1 MYYTIYMDYLLDNS
15 NISNLDVDKP
25 QPANTLSV
33 EPKPALETKEQLIN
47 KVRDWVRVDN
57 ELRVLQKEMLIRK
70 KEKQNISKE
79 LMNVMKMNKI
89 DVFDLKDGQLVYA
102 STTVKKPI
110 TKKNLLSIL
119 SVYFQGNNDKAFEL
133 NNFILDNRETTVKE
147 KLVRKFD

>member
-57 ELRVLQKEMLIRK
+57 ELRVLQKELLIRK

>member
-1 MYYTIYMDYLLDNS
+1 MDYLLDNS
-15 NISNLDVDKP
+15 NISNFDVDKP

-47 KVRDWVRVDN
+47 KVREWVRVDN
-57 ELRVLQKEMLIRK
+57 ELRVLQKEILIRK

>member
-1 MYYTIYMDYLLDNS
+1 MNSLLETSIPEYMNMDTLQN
-15 NISNLDVDKP
+15 N
-25 QPANTLSV
+25 NTLSV
-33 EPKPALETKEQLIN
+33 EPKPALETKEQLIQ
-47 KVRDWVRVDN
+47 KVREWVRVDN
-57 ELRVLQKEMLIRK
+57 ELRVLQKEMMIRK

-79 LMNVMKMNKI
+79 LMNVMKLNKI

-102 STTVKKPI
+102 STSIKKPI

-147 KLVRKFD
+147 KLVRKYD

>member
-1 MYYTIYMDYLLDNS
+1 MDYLLDNS

-57 ELRVLQKEMLIRK
+57 ELRVLQKELLIRK

>member
-1 MYYTIYMDYLLDNS
+1 MNSLLEHSIPEYINT
-15 NISNLDVDKP
+15 DKP
-25 QPANTLSV
+25 ENTNTLSV

-47 KVRDWVRVDN
+47 KVREWVRVDN
-57 ELRVLQKEMLIRK
+57 ELRVLQKEVMIRK

-79 LMNVMKMNKI
+79 LMNVMKLNKI

-119 SVYFQGNNDKAFEL
+119 AVYFQGNNEKAFEL
-133 NNFILDNRETTVKE
+133 NNFILDNRETTIKE